1 MANPTHTLLIAN
13 AKSAE
18 YIHARSHINMDS
30 RHNIR
35 STKLT
40 VMFIAYT
47 HTETSMTATDT
58 ANTSQYFSTLNKPLY
73 TDTPSTP

>member
-30 RHNIR
+30 RHSIYKPVLFHTYKTAVYR
-35 STKLT
+35 HSLDSIKVHIFLLPVMSST
-40 VMFIAYT
+40 
-47 HTETSMTATDT
+47 
-58 ANTSQYFSTLNKPLY
+58 
-73 TDTPSTP
+73 

>member
-1 MANPTHTLLIAN
+1 MMHTTIMTIVAAVYMANPTHTLLIAN

-35 STKLT
+35 STSLQKNRHHMIFT
-40 VMFIAYT
+40 I
-47 HTETSMTATDT
+47 
-58 ANTSQYFSTLNKPLY
+58 
-73 TDTPSTP
+73 